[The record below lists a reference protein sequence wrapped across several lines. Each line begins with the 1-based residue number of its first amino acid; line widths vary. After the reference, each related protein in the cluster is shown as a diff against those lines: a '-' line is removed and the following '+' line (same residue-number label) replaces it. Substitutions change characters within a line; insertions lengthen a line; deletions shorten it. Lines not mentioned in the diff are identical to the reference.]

1 MGINNISPKRRSLVW
16 TKERRSQRWTEATA
30 TAVGG
35 GVGRRAQSEIAG
47 ADRDEAGLHL
57 ADLLTLSRCR
67 DMALGSRGSKSR
79 NIL

>member
-1 MGINNISPKRRSLVW
+1 M
-16 TKERRSQRWTEATA
+16 KERIPPRWTEATA

-57 ADLLTLSRCR
+57 ADLLTLSRFR
-67 DMALGSRGSKSR
+67 DMALGSRGS
-79 NIL
+79 